1 MMKPDPQSATS
12 RASSPTRAR
21 HPSLDSHWFGAVL
34 CAISAAGF
42 ASLTILSKSAMAEGL
57 SLVNILIIRFGIAA
71 ILLWIYIAARRG
83 RAVFPGW
90 KLTLSL
96 VALGTFG
103 YALQSS
109 LFFTGLQ
116 RISASL
122 TSLILY
128 CYPVFVAVLDWIF
141 NRRVPTGRS
150 WIAMVIAFAGVLLT
164 VGPQELL
171 AGELGNDII
180 GAGLVLLGSA
190 FYAVYLVAVARLS
203 PRAGTLVS
211 TAWVSAG
218 ACIGF
223 MLVGDFLP
231 TLQGSFNL
239 QSVGY
244 ASAMAVIGTIIPLGA
259 IIAGMERVGP
269 LVGSLIAT
277 LEPVFTVLLAMLL
290 LGEHL
295 TLMQAAGGGLVLL
308 AVILLNLPIRKSSRS

>member
-1 MMKPDPQSATS
+1 M
-12 RASSPTRAR
+12 
-21 HPSLDSHWFGAVL
+21 L

-42 ASLTILSKSAMAEGL
+42 ASLTILSKSAMAMGL
-57 SLVNILIIRFGIAA
+57 SLVKILIIRFALAA

-90 KLTLSL
+90 KITLTLL
-96 VALGTFG
+96 ALGTFG

-128 CYPVFVAVLDWIF
+128 AYPVFVALLDWIF
-141 NRRVPTGRS
+141 NRKVPTWRS
-150 WIAMVIAFAGVLLT
+150 WIAMVVAFAGVLLT
-164 VGPQELL
+164 VGPEELFS
-171 AGELGNDII
+171 GEIGNDIV
-180 GAGLVLLGSA
+180 GAGAVLLGSA
-190 FYAVYLVAVARLS
+190 FYAAYLVAVARVS

-211 TAWVSAG
+211 TAWVCAG

-231 TLQGSFNL
+231 ALQGSFNM
-239 QSVGY
+239 QSVGF
-244 ASAMAVIGTIIPLGA
+244 ATAMAVIGTIIPLGA

-290 LGEHL
+290 LGERL
-295 TLMQAAGGGLVLL
+295 NLLQAAGGGLVLL
-308 AVILLNLPIRKSSRS
+308 AVILLNLPMRKSYSN

>member
-1 MMKPDPQSATS
+1 MKPDSQSAHPQP
-12 RASSPTRAR
+12 SPPPLTQER
-21 HPSLDSHWFGAVL
+21 SLEYRWVGAAL

-42 ASLTILSKSAMAEGL
+42 ASLTIISKFAMATGL
-57 SLVNILIIRFGIAA
+57 SLVKILIIRFALAA
-71 ILLWIYIAARRG
+71 VLLWIYIAIRRG
-83 RAVFPGW
+83 RAVFPGL
-90 KLTLSL
+90 KLTLTL
-96 VALGTFG
+96 IALGTFG

-128 CYPVFVAVLDWIF
+128 SYPVVVALLDWIV
-141 NRRVPTGRS
+141 NRKVPTWRS
-150 WIAMVIAFAGVLLT
+150 WIAMGVAFAGVLLT

-171 AGELGNDII
+171 AGEISNDVI
-180 GAGLVLLGSA
+180 GAGTVFLGASL
-190 FYAVYLVAVARLS
+190 YAAYLVAVARVA

-231 TLQGSFNL
+231 ALHGSFSI
-239 QSVGY
+239 QSIGY
-244 ASAMAVIGTIIPLGA
+244 ALAMAVFGTIIPLGA
-259 IIAGMERVGP
+259 IIAGMARVGP

-290 LGEHL
+290 LGERL
-295 TLMQAAGGGLVLL
+295 SLIQAAGGGLVLL
-308 AVILLNLPIRKSSRS
+308 AVILLNLPLRRPPRH